1 VLERWARRPKSGQ
14 ALALRCRIVLAAAG
28 GEQSKEIAARL
39 GCSTDTVGK
48 WRGRFARRGLDG
60 LHDEPRPG
68 RPRSIGDDD
77 IEWVIVK
84 TLEERPLDATHWST
98 RSMARATGMSQTAIS
113 RIWRAFGLK
122 LHQTEAFRLSPDPLT
137 RCATSWGSTSTRPT
151 PPSCSA
157 STRSPRSSARPLG
170 PGLAVDAWGAPA
182 PHPRLRSPRHHQ
194 PLRGARRRLGDGDR
208 RHLAAPSRRGVPPLP
223 EPDRWLAA
231 GAHRRA
237 RRARQ
242 LLHPQDAIDPAL
254 ASAPPALHA
263 PLHTAYSSWINLVE
277 RWFAEL
283 TTKWLKRSA
292 HRSVRDLTDS
302 IRAWTAN
309 WNEDPKPY
317 TWHKTDEIHTSLA
330 SYCQRISDLGACHSP
345 PGGAGSCR
353 P

>member
-1 VLERWARRPKSGQ
+1 MLERWARRPKSGQ

-28 GEQSKEIAARL
+28 GEQTRRSRPDWVQHRHRWQVARAVREAGPRRTPRRAAAGPAALDRRRRHRVGDRQDARGAAAGRDPLVDALDGPSDGDESDRDQPHLARL
-39 GCSTDTVGK
+39 RGK
-48 WRGRFARRGLDG
+48 APPDRGVHALARPAVHRQGARHRGALPQPARR
-60 LHDEPRPG
+60 R
-68 RPRSIGDDD
+68 R
-77 IEWVIVK
+77 
-84 TLEERPLDATHWST
+84 
-98 RSMARATGMSQTAIS
+98 RAL
-113 RIWRAFGLK
+113 RRR
-122 LHQTEAFRLSPDPLT
+122 EVPDP
-137 RCATSWGSTSTRPT
+137 G
-151 PPSCSA
+151 
-157 STRSPRSSARPLG
+157 ARPLG

-223 EPDRWLAA
+223 EPDRRLAA
-231 GAHRRA
+231 GAPRRA

-254 ASAPPALHA
+254 ASAPPARFTLHFT
-263 PLHTAYSSWINLVE
+263 PTYSSWINLVE
-277 RWFAEL
+277 RWFAEP

-317 TWHKTDEIHTSLA
+317 TWHKTADEILTSLA
-330 SYCQRISDLGACHSP
+330 SYCQRISDSGD
-345 PGGAGSCR
+345 
-353 P
+353 